1 MATVPTQ
8 IPIDS
13 NVKQQA
19 TELFTSL
26 DMNMSGKDT
35 LDAMTEARRISK
47 DPDVKGYTNMS
58 DLIAALE
65 AES

>member
-58 DLIAALE
+58 DVIAALE